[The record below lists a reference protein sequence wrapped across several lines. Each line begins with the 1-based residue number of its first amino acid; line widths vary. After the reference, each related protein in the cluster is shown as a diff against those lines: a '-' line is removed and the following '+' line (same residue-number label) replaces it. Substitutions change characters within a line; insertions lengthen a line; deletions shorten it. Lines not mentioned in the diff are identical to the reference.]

1 MDPFPDAWTPFLQRS
16 LDQGY
21 QKRFPDQ
28 CTVNRYLPGHGIP
41 PHVDNHNCCDDTILS
56 LSLGS
61 DVIMNFVDLDD
72 PDHPT
77 IPINLPARSLMI
89 MTDQAR
95 YTYTHGIVP
104 RKSDII
110 TLEEGECNSSSRAPF
125 SSNHKQFC
133 ESFVFGLQ
141 TH

>member
-77 IPINLPARSLMI
+77 TPINLPARSLMI

-110 TLEEGECNSSSRAPF
+110 TLEEGECNSSRAPF

-133 ESFVFGLQ
+133 ESFVFCLQ